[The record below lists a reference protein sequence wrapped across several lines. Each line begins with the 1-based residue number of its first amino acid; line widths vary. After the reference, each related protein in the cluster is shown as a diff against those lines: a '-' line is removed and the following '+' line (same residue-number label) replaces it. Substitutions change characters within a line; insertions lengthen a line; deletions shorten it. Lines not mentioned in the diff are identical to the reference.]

1 MTDYLEY
8 IAGLIGALA
17 GYFFGGFDGL
27 IKALIAF
34 AVVDYFQGMAAAWYC
49 HELSSQIGFKGILRK
64 VTMFV
69 LVGVAHIVDKEL
81 VSKVL
86 GNAAILREGVL
97 YSFLVNETLSII
109 ENANKMDIPMPEV
122 LTKHLLQIKNKH
134 TEPLK

>member
-34 AVVDYFQGMAAAWYC
+34 AVVDYFTGMAAAWYSN
-49 HELSSQIGFKGILRK
+49 ELSSQIGFKGILRK

-69 LVGVAHIVDKEL
+69 LVGVAHIVDREL